1 MWPGYA
7 SGVTL
12 KVEGYEAQRMGASK
26 GTTGWDLMLGRS
38 SPVGLL
44 AALTTVR
51 HEDLPVR

>member
-12 KVEGYEAQRMGASK
+12 KVEGYEARRMGASK

-44 AALTTVR
+44 AALNTVR
-51 HEDLPVR
+51 QDLPVR